1 MQNFK
6 EQIKKIATDL
16 LNLEINTI
24 IKPTIEGT
32 KMPGPRHALLDI
44 AMTFDCELIRLGAK
58 RFEDHDDTGGFRAFD
73 QLRGRAKNKILELEE
88 GGMTIER
95 VADVLMLHRIK
106 DKSDQ
111 IKGMFNSLKRR
122 YPNPV
127 VWDNNYTHAQVE
139 EKRPP
144 FPLNPDEL
152 VLIRK
157 IWEIGVEDI
166 SMQTV
171 IQLDGDVITRIQPK
185 YISPAYELIHKF
197 HNQSIDTSVSFWKDL
212 VGIVNEFFNST
223 LKIFFKQ

>member
-1 MQNFK
+1 MQEFK

-16 LNLEINTI
+16 LSLEINTI

-32 KMPGPRHALLDI
+32 KMPSPRHALLDI
-44 AMTFDCELIRLGAK
+44 ATTFDCELKRLGAD
-58 RFEDHDDTGGFRAFD
+58 RFTNHDDTGGFNAFD
-73 QLRGRAKNKILELEE
+73 QLRERAKNRILELEKCE
-88 GGMTIER
+88 MTTER

-111 IKGMFNSLKRR
+111 IKGMFNSLRRR
-122 YPNPV
+122 YPDPAI
-127 VWDNNYTHAQVE
+127 WDNEYDHGEVE

-152 VLIRK
+152 VLTRK

-185 YISPAYELIHKF
+185 YISPGYELIHKF
-197 HNQSIDTSVSFWKDL
+197 HNQSIGTSVSFWKDL